1 MVDTRN
7 KQPWLVRV
15 HYGMRTM
22 SFAIL
27 FVASTAQFIG
37 RGYSP
42 YFWCFLVALL
52 LIYPHLQ
59 YWRACRSD
67 DPVKT
72 ELNSMVV
79 DSVLLGVFIVVIE
92 FSQWIAF
99 SAVIGTLVNTRLI
112 NTGWHGLPKTIVA
125 IFLGCGIAFAI
136 VGFHFSPETNPYST
150 IFCIICLTSYI
161 LAIGHFGFSRN
172 LQLRSIREKLELREQ
187 DLITVNENLE
197 KKLHEIDELQN
208 QLQDQANR
216 DPLTGLYNRRYL
228 DATLEREIARCQR
241 EGQSLALIMCD
252 IDYFKTI
259 NDTYGHQAG
268 DEVLMQFGSMLSIMV
283 RTCDVACRYGGE
295 EFILLLPTMPLDI
308 AMQRAEKL
316 RQMFADN
323 IVEFGDFR
331 LQRTASIG
339 VAIYP
344 QHGKS
349 AHELIKSADRALYD
363 AKAAGRDRVIVSHL
377 D

>member
-7 KQPWLVRV
+7 KQSWLVRV

-22 SFAIL
+22 SFGIL
-27 FVASTAQFIG
+27 FVASAAQFYG
-37 RGYSP
+37 KGHSP
-42 YFWCFLVALL
+42 YFWVFLISLL
-52 LIYPHLQ
+52 VIYPHLQ
-59 YWRACRSD
+59 YWRACKSD

-72 ELNSMVV
+72 EFNSMIA
-79 DSVLLGVFIVVIE
+79 DAVLLGVFIAVIE
-92 FSQWIAF
+92 FSEWIAF
-99 SAVIGTLVNTRLI
+99 SAMIGTLVNTRLI
-112 NTGWHGLPKTIVA
+112 NTGWHALPKTIASVFVGSGLA
-125 IFLGCGIAFAI
+125 IA
-136 VGFHFSPETNPYST
+136 VMGFHFSPDTNPYST

-161 LAIGHFGFSRN
+161 LAIGHFGFTRN
-172 LQLRSIREKLELREQ
+172 QQLRAIREKLELREQ
-187 DLITVNENLE
+187 DLVTVNENLQ
-197 KKLHEIDELQN
+197 KKLHEIDGLQN
-208 QLQDQANR
+208 QLQEQANR

-228 DATLEREIARCQR
+228 DATLDREIARCQR

-268 DEVLMQFGSMLSIMV
+268 DEVLMQLGSMLSIMV
-283 RTCDVACRYGGE
+283 RNCDVACRYGGE

-308 AMQRAEKL
+308 AVQRAEKL
-316 RQMFADN
+316 RQMFSDN

-339 VAIYP
+339 VAVYP

-349 AHELIKSADRALYD
+349 AHELIKNADRALYD
-363 AKAAGRDRVIVSHL
+363 AKAGGRDRVIVSHL